1 MLPGEGTDLSA
12 PLSLGASVSEQ
23 PPAWAC
29 ASPAMTQD
37 GLDSA
42 DTTSALAY
50 LRMLSAEPDA
60 AKLRSLHEALDSQPP
75 SSSWFASLLALVRVL
90 PLALTPT
97 LTPTLIRALTLARFA
112 SFLALDGAQ
121 ALLDVLSHSQVRG

>member
-1 MLPGEGTDLSA
+1 MHTHGHTLTRTLARTLSRAHDPNPNPNPDPNPNLNPNPNPNPNPYPNPNPGEGTDLSA
-12 PLSLGASVSEQ
+12 PLSLGASVAEQ
-23 PPAWAC
+23 ATAWAC

-75 SSSWFASLLALVRVL
+75 E
-90 PLALTPT
+90 P
-97 LTPTLIRALTLARFA
+97 
-112 SFLALDGAQ
+112 
-121 ALLDVLSHSQVRG
+121 

>member
-1 MLPGEGTDLSA
+1 
-12 PLSLGASVSEQ
+12 
-23 PPAWAC
+23 
-29 ASPAMTQD
+29 MTQD

-75 SSSWFASLLALVRVL
+75 SSSWFAS
-90 PLALTPT
+90 
-97 LTPTLIRALTLARFA
+97 
-112 SFLALDGAQ
+112 FLALDGAQ
-121 ALLDVLSHSQVRG
+121 ALLDVLSHSQTRATHLAEEDEVQVQCVSCIMAVIRR